1 MDGLRR
7 HKSMFLLPGLLTLL
21 LIIVFPLLFTIRV
34 SFSGWN
40 VSNPELDFVGGAN
53 YAKMLHDSRFWAAN
67 LRLILLAGG
76 TVLIQYVIGFGLALL
91 VWREL
96 RGRRFWRVLFLV
108 PMMTTPV
115 VMAAIWQMI
124 FHESLGPLN
133 DLLGRLGI
141 GQVNWLTESG
151 PALAA
156 LMTVEVWQW
165 TPFIF
170 LLMLAGLLSLPKE
183 PFMAAAID
191 GAGVW
196 RTFRKVTFPLMAP
209 VSVSAIIIRLIEAS
223 KLSDSVYVLTSG
235 GPGSATESPGY
246 YLYIRGLK
254 EQQTGYAGSLS
265 LTYLVLMI
273 VALTIVAALLARAF
287 KVREKPFKAK
297 EE

>member
-21 LIIVFPLLFTIRV
+21 LIIVFPLLFTLRV

-40 VSNPELDFVGGAN
+40 VSNPQMDFVGGAN
-53 YAKMLHDSRFWAAN
+53 YVRMLHDGRFWASI

-76 TVLIQYVIGFGLALL
+76 TVLIQYVIGFGVALL
-91 VWREL
+91 VWREV

-115 VMAAIWQMI
+115 VMAAIWQTI
-124 FHESLGPLN
+124 FNESLGPVN
-133 DLLGRLGI
+133 DLLGKLGI
-141 GQVNWLTESG
+141 APVKWFTESG

-165 TPFIF
+165 TPFMF
-170 LLMLAGLLSLPKE
+170 LLLLAGLLSLPKE

-196 RTFRKVTFPLMAP
+196 RTFLKVTFPLMAP
-209 VSVSAIIIRLIEAS
+209 ISVTAIIIRLIEES
-223 KLSDSVYVLTSG
+223 KISDSVYVLTSG
-235 GPGSATESPGY
+235 GPGSSTETPGY
-246 YLYIRGLK
+246 YLYIRGLS

-273 VALTIVAALLARAF
+273 VTLTIIAALLARAF
-287 KVREKPFKAK
+287 KVKGD
-297 EE
+297 

>member
-40 VSNPELDFVGGAN
+40 VSNPEMDFVGGAN
-53 YAKMLHDSRFWAAN
+53 YVKVLQDSRFWAAN
-67 LRLILLAGG
+67 LRLVLLAGG
-76 TVLIQYVIGFGLALL
+76 TVLIQYLIGFGLALL
-91 VWREL
+91 VWRNV
-96 RGRRFWRVLFLV
+96 RARRLWRVLFLV

-115 VMAAIWQMI
+115 VMAAVWQMI
-124 FHESLGPLN
+124 FHESLGPVN
-133 DLLGRLGI
+133 DMLAKLGI
-141 GQVNWLTESG
+141 APVHWFTEAG

-156 LMTVEVWQW
+156 LMTVEIWQW
-165 TPFIF
+165 TPFMF

-183 PFMAAAID
+183 PFLAAAID
-191 GAGVW
+191 GAGAW
-196 RTFRKVTFPLMAP
+196 RTFWKVTFPLMAP

-223 KLSDSVYVLTSG
+223 KLSDTVYVLTSG

-246 YLYIRGLK
+246 YLYLRGLK

-265 LTYLVLMI
+265 LTYLVLMVI
-273 VALTIVAALLARAF
+273 TLTIVAALLARAF
-287 KVREKPFKAK
+287 KVPRQSSKAK
-297 EE
+297 EQ